1 MQLAKGLC
9 FRYNDKFGSGYR
21 CKSSSLSLLEIMEDN
36 SLEGRD
42 ADGNVGGDTTAV
54 DRPKINFHAIL
65 GNSVGATMKLK
76 GEVLILADSGL
87 IHNFIAETIVGELDF
102 LVQTIP
108 SFGVQIGNGDIIHC
122 NKVC

>member
-1 MQLAKGLC
+1 MKAEMSTATLTATQQLLIA
-9 FRYNDKFGSGYR
+9 R
-21 CKSSSLSLLEIMEDN
+21 
-36 SLEGRD
+36 
-42 ADGNVGGDTTAV
+42 
-54 DRPKINFHAIL
+54 KINFHAIL

-76 GEVLILADSGL
+76 GEVLILVDSAL
-87 IHNFIAETIVGELDF
+87 THNFIAETIVGELDF